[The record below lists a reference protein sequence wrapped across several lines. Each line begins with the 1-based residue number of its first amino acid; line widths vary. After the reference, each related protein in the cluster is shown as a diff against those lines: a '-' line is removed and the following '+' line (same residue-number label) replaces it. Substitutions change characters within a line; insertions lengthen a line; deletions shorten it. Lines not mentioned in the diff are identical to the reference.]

1 MRLGFIALAIVLLF
15 GSRTLA
21 VESVVWSGQQD
32 IKMGPGATPDW
43 LPSLGWLL
51 LDMNGDGS
59 TDLRF
64 DYVMDFTVQPQS
76 GSAVTVQ
83 NNPSWL
89 WKPWPIAA
97 GTEVSATPG
106 GASQW
111 GNSLY
116 TLVDW
121 ESIPGVGLVG
131 GGTWAWVNNGYLG
144 VSFTAADGVHY
155 GWVEISAYNTMGAH
169 INSWAYESQPGVS
182 IEVGVVPEPTT
193 LALFV
198 IGLAI
203 LLAVQLRQS
212 IKGATTLSFGGRCK
226 KILLTMFLKASDG
239 ILFLRSSQRSGGRA
253 AETCSER

>member
-32 IKMGPGATPDW
+32 IKMGPGATSDW

-64 DYVMDFTVQPQS
+64 DYVMNFTVQSQS
-76 GSAVTVQ
+76 GSAVTVIPQ
-83 NNPSWL
+83 PPYSIL
-89 WKPWPIAA
+89 DAAPIAA
-97 GTEVSATPG
+97 GSVI
-106 GASQW
+106 ASGSTW
-111 GNSLY
+111 GSGTY
-116 TLVDW
+116 PLVDW
-121 ESIPGVGLVG
+121 ESIPGVGLMG
-131 GGTWAWVNNGYLG
+131 AGSWAFISNGYMG

-155 GWVEISAYNTMGAH
+155 GWVQVSSYNTMGAH

-226 KILLTMFLKASDG
+226 KNITDDVFKG
-239 ILFLRSSQRSGGRA
+239 I
-253 AETCSER
+253 